1 LERKEGPTTVPS
13 RTVAKAMSILKQFS
27 VEEPQLGVSELS
39 RRLGLTRST
48 VHRLLASL
56 REGGL
61 IEQDPSTRKYRLGRT
76 AVDLGYNAIYSDP
89 MLVTALPYLYFLS
102 DQVGETAYLGERRGD
117 EVATVLHVL
126 SPSSREQMHWYDR
139 LPLHSS
145 SSGKVLLAHTE
156 ESELVALL
164 DKGLSRY
171 TEHTVTDPVALR
183 EDLLSIRQQGFA
195 ACFEEY
201 KLGIN
206 AIAVPIADQEG
217 SVVAALSVLGPA
229 YTLTRD
235 KAMASLERMKAVS
248 REITMKLASLSD

>member
-1 LERKEGPTTVPS
+1 MPS
-13 RTVAKAMSILKQFS
+13 RTVAKAITILQQFS
-27 VEEPQLGVSELS
+27 VEEPQFGVSELS

-56 REGGL
+56 RQGGL
-61 IEQDPSTRKYRLGRT
+61 IEQDPSTHKYRLGRT

-89 MLVTALPYLYFLS
+89 LLVTALPYLYFLS
-102 DQVGETAYLGERRGD
+102 DQVGETVYLGERRGD

-145 SSGKVLLAHTE
+145 SSGKVLLANTDE
-156 ESELVALL
+156 GELSAVL
-164 DKGLSRY
+164 DKGLHRY
-171 TEHTVTDPVALR
+171 TEHTVTDPAALR
-183 EDLLSIRQQGFA
+183 SHLQQIRQQGFA
-195 ACFEEY
+195 PCFEEY
-201 KLGIN
+201 QLGVN
-206 AIAVPIADQEG
+206 AIAVPIENREG
-217 SVVAALSVLGPA
+217 RVVAALSVLGPA

-248 REITMKLASLSD
+248 REIAMKLASMGG

>member
-1 LERKEGPTTVPS
+1 MPS
-13 RTVAKAMSILKQFS
+13 RTVAKAITILQQFS

-48 VHRLLASL
+48 VHRLLATL

-61 IEQDPSTRKYRLGRT
+61 IEQNPSTHKYRLGRT

-89 MLVTALPYLYFLS
+89 LLVTALPYLYFLS
-102 DQVGETAYLGERRGD
+102 DQIGETAYLGERRGD

-126 SPSSREQMHWYDR
+126 SHSAREQMHWYDR

-145 SSGKVLLAHTE
+145 SSGKVLLAHAE
-156 ESELVALL
+156 ESDLSAVVE
-164 DKGLSRY
+164 KGLPGH
-171 TEHTVTDPVALR
+171 TEHTVTDPVVLR
-183 EDLLSIRQQGFA
+183 EDMERIREQGFA

-201 KLGIN
+201 KLGVN

-217 SVVAALSVLGPA
+217 KVVAALTVLGPA
-229 YTLTRD
+229 YTFTRD
-235 KAMASLERMKAVS
+235 KAMASLERLKAVS
-248 REITMKLASLSD
+248 REISLKLASPSD